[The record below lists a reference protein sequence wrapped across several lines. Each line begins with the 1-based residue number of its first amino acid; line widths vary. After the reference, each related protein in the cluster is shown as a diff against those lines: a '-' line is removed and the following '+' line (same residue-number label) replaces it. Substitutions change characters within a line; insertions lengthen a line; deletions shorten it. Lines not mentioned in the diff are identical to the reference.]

1 MNTCSQLP
9 ERAFASSLQRG
20 VVDTTDGCSV
30 SFSLC
35 VRQAFVATRSGDG
48 VSFAQ
53 AGSLQLDPVSTVH
66 DAVQDRVANRRVAD
80 KFMPAA
86 NGDLAGDQQRALF
99 VTVVD
104 DFQQVA
110 SLLGGQWLRSPVV
123 DYQQPGTFQA
133 RQQSG
138 QPSLATRGGEFGE
151 QSRRPPIQRREALTA
166 CLVSQS
172 ASKPTFADTGWAA
185 DHQMLALADPVTA
198 CKLVEQSAVEAAWRA
213 EVGVLDH
220 RVLAQACLA
229 QPAAQPL
236 VLSAGDLAVEQQAE
250 PVLAR
255 DVGSGRGAL
264 HLEERIGHG
273 GHAKGAQAL
282 GQGMDQHRLSFQ

>member
-48 VSFAQ
+48 VWFAQ

-151 QSRRPPIQRREALTA
+151 QSRRPPIQRREALTPRRSRERTHFCSLSGDPPGAHEFMIGLAAPSSDDCETICGNDANGVA
-166 CLVSQS
+166 CGRFFVRRESVSSSRPTSES
-172 ASKPTFADTGWAA
+172 AARAA
-185 DHQMLALADPVTA
+185 
-198 CKLVEQSAVEAAWRA
+198 AVKGGE
-213 EVGVLDH
+213 E
-220 RVLAQACLA
+220 
-229 QPAAQPL
+229 QPAATR
-236 VLSAGDLAVEQQAE
+236 SAL
-250 PVLAR
+250 
-255 DVGSGRGAL
+255 
-264 HLEERIGHG
+264 
-273 GHAKGAQAL
+273 
-282 GQGMDQHRLSFQ
+282 